1 MNKAKV
7 NAMIRKKSEESGVSI
22 NTLLLLYFFETFLEG
37 MSESKYKTNLIIK
50 GGFLLSSMLGIETR
64 TTMDMDMALANRTL
78 DENTAKEIFDE
89 IALVASKDEI
99 NFEVQSISEIK
110 IEDKYPGFRVSILG
124 RLENIRQPF
133 SVDIATGDPITPE
146 AIEYRYKSVFDSSRE
161 IKVLSY
167 NLETIIAE
175 KLETAVSRKT
185 DNSRSKDFYDLYIVF
200 SLMMDSVDVDL
211 LREATE
217 KTFGYRR
224 TEFSAE
230 GIITDLENIREDA
243 GFKRRWDTYC
253 KRNEYVDDVDFDDV
267 IKKIEASVLEI
278 YE

>member
-22 NTLLLLYFFETFLEG
+22 NTLLLLFFFETFLEG

-224 TEFSAE
+224 TEFSVE

-267 IKKIEASVLEI
+267 IKKIEASVLKI

>member
-124 RLENIRQPF
+124 RLENIHQPF

-200 SLMMDSVDVDL
+200 SLMMDSVDIDL

-224 TEFSAE
+224 TEFSVE
-230 GIITDLENIREDA
+230 SIITDLENIREDA

>member
-37 MSESKYKTNLIIK
+37 MSESRYKTNLIIK

-78 DENTAKEIFDE
+78 DESTAKEIFDE

-146 AIEYRYKSVFDSSRE
+146 AIEYRYKSIFDSSRE

-224 TEFSAE
+224 TEFSVE

>member
-37 MSESKYKTNLIIK
+37 MAESKYKTNLIIK

-89 IALVASKDEI
+89 IALVASKGEI

-224 TEFSAE
+224 TEFSVE

-243 GFKRRWDTYC
+243 GFQRRWDTYC

>member
-78 DENTAKEIFDE
+78 DESTAKEIFDE

-224 TEFSAE
+224 TEFSVE